1 MLHNS
6 PIDRITGSLPIVNGY
21 ADTTVA
27 SRMEGNQL
35 AKLEYTNGEGDQW
48 TFLLSRTLSGSRT
61 AGNFKGDQP
70 LYVLLFLAVRS
81 VDKGDLVFA
90 VNNGYN
96 LRII

>member
-6 PIDRITGSLPIVNGY
+6 PIDRVTESMPIVNGY

-27 SRMEGNQL
+27 SRMEG
-35 AKLEYTNGEGDQW
+35 DQW
-48 TFLLSRTLSGSRT
+48 AFLLSRTLSGSRT